1 MHLDDTIL
9 PLLEKRHYIVENSPK
24 CATGAGL
31 ANLERTFGPDG
42 RAGGPVSR
50 PSRGHLELSVAE
62 SHGSRALM
70 LEPCERDG
78 HCVLSSPTNTPGGRT
93 IIAGPDGD
101 REWSVQ

>member
-50 PSRGHLELSVAE
+50 PTRAFTTGTGRHAPSDASIYDHPLEV
-62 SHGSRALM
+62 
-70 LEPCERDG
+70 
-78 HCVLSSPTNTPGGRT
+78 T
-93 IIAGPDGD
+93 
-101 REWSVQ
+101 